1 MKHNDAVI
9 RQYCRA
15 VGKRLPLPAAQRR
28 QLLAGLREEFTES
41 APGLH
46 HAGRTDCP
54 RRNTGRSCTGAFE
67 RNCARACVCLSEKA
81 ALAIYSGRCH
91 NRSIRLLCCTHIW
104 PGDDRSL
111 CCIRRRAHCDL
122 ACNRLVRNRTITSG
136 GHDMKTLKSTLAL
149 ILLAAIL
156 VSSFCF
162 PACAASAQSITYL
175 EDGSYYITTITVFPS
190 AQNGRAASSISGQ
203 KTRDYYSS
211 SHEKLYS
218 LSVIGHFT
226 YTGNTATATNA
237 DYDYSV
243 QVSTWS
249 FVRGSA
255 SCTGA
260 SATASATFRHLTA
273 TAPASVTLTCS
284 ADGKLS

>member
-1 MKHNDAVI
+1 
-9 RQYCRA
+9 
-15 VGKRLPLPAAQRR
+15 
-28 QLLAGLREEFTES
+28 
-41 APGLH
+41 
-46 HAGRTDCP
+46 
-54 RRNTGRSCTGAFE
+54 
-67 RNCARACVCLSEKA
+67 
-81 ALAIYSGRCH
+81 
-91 NRSIRLLCCTHIW
+91 
-104 PGDDRSL
+104 
-111 CCIRRRAHCDL
+111 
-122 ACNRLVRNRTITSG
+122 
-136 GHDMKTLKSTLAL
+136 MKTLKSTLAL

-162 PACAASAQSITYL
+162 PACAAYAQSITYL

>member
-1 MKHNDAVI
+1 
-9 RQYCRA
+9 
-15 VGKRLPLPAAQRR
+15 
-28 QLLAGLREEFTES
+28 
-41 APGLH
+41 
-46 HAGRTDCP
+46 
-54 RRNTGRSCTGAFE
+54 
-67 RNCARACVCLSEKA
+67 
-81 ALAIYSGRCH
+81 
-91 NRSIRLLCCTHIW
+91 
-104 PGDDRSL
+104 
-111 CCIRRRAHCDL
+111 
-122 ACNRLVRNRTITSG
+122 
-136 GHDMKTLKSTLAL
+136 MKTLKSTLAL

-175 EDGSYYITTITVFPS
+175 EDASYYITTITVFPS

>member
-1 MKHNDAVI
+1 
-9 RQYCRA
+9 
-15 VGKRLPLPAAQRR
+15 
-28 QLLAGLREEFTES
+28 
-41 APGLH
+41 
-46 HAGRTDCP
+46 
-54 RRNTGRSCTGAFE
+54 
-67 RNCARACVCLSEKA
+67 
-81 ALAIYSGRCH
+81 
-91 NRSIRLLCCTHIW
+91 
-104 PGDDRSL
+104 
-111 CCIRRRAHCDL
+111 
-122 ACNRLVRNRTITSG
+122 
-136 GHDMKTLKSTLAL
+136 MKTLKSTLAL

-249 FVRGSA
+249 FVLGNGERNVPPPDRNRSRLRDPHLFGGRQAFVIPFSLNIRTRAHRNSVRGFPF
-255 SCTGA
+255 TGIY
-260 SATASATFRHLTA
+260 L
-273 TAPASVTLTCS
+273 
-284 ADGKLS
+284 

>member
-1 MKHNDAVI
+1 
-9 RQYCRA
+9 
-15 VGKRLPLPAAQRR
+15 
-28 QLLAGLREEFTES
+28 
-41 APGLH
+41 
-46 HAGRTDCP
+46 
-54 RRNTGRSCTGAFE
+54 
-67 RNCARACVCLSEKA
+67 
-81 ALAIYSGRCH
+81 
-91 NRSIRLLCCTHIW
+91 
-104 PGDDRSL
+104 
-111 CCIRRRAHCDL
+111 
-122 ACNRLVRNRTITSG
+122 
-136 GHDMKTLKSTLAL
+136 MKTLKSTLAL

-260 SATASATFRHLTA
+260 SAA